1 MSKTVTVEHLKHYE
15 VYGFVILEEF
25 FEEAELLPVIGE
37 IENQVEKFSAS
48 LKLRGRISNTYE
60 DYDFY
65 RRMAAIAN
73 ECDEAPGLFQGG
85 TTMGPALAALWSSA
99 KLLDVVANILGPNID
114 GGAIWNVRPK
124 VPENALMTVPWHQDS
139 GYLSPEGQYTPQ
151 PAAWIPLL
159 DVDADLGCLQVIRG
173 GHLPVGNAPHKV
185 EKKFGDPRSW
195 YLYIDENDLPS
206 GEIVTCAMRRGSV
219 LLIDENMPH
228 RGLVNRTDRVRW
240 ALDIRWQKPSDPT
253 GLEGVLMRGP
263 SMRRSA
269 EPGFYP
275 DVEGWAKLERE
286 KYDAWVKRD
295 GFDSLEGGIDGAWYF
310 ARWDSD
316 FRETELIR
324 E

>member
-73 ECDEAPGLFQGG
+73 ECDEAPGLFQVG

-99 KLLDVVANILGPNID
+99 KLLDVVANILGPSID

-139 GYLSPEGQYTPQ
+139 G
-151 PAAWIPLL
+151 
-159 DVDADLGCLQVIRG
+159 
-173 GHLPVGNAPHKV
+173 
-185 EKKFGDPRSW
+185 
-195 YLYIDENDLPS
+195 
-206 GEIVTCAMRRGSV
+206 
-219 LLIDENMPH
+219 
-228 RGLVNRTDRVRW
+228 
-240 ALDIRWQKPSDPT
+240 
-253 GLEGVLMRGP
+253 
-263 SMRRSA
+263 
-269 EPGFYP
+269 
-275 DVEGWAKLERE
+275 
-286 KYDAWVKRD
+286 
-295 GFDSLEGGIDGAWYF
+295 
-310 ARWDSD
+310 
-316 FRETELIR
+316 
-324 E
+324 